1 MSDFSLTLN
10 GKPPLP
16 PIITPPPVPIFT
28 TPPPPQNVLPLGARV
43 YVSTQG
49 DAWDMIAMRVY
60 GLKRGNEH
68 LMYRL
73 LEHNYPL
80 RDISIFSAGIAV
92 LVPDIQ
98 NETEIPLVP
107 WKVTTVVP

>member
-1 MSDFSLTLN
+1 MRITRIQ
-10 GKPPLP
+10 PPLP
-16 PIITPPPVPIFT
+16 PVPVPPA
-28 TPPPPQNVLPLGARV
+28 PPAPQAVNVVPLGARV

-73 LEHNYPL
+73 LEANYPL
-80 RDISIFSAGIAV
+80 RYLSIFSAGIAV
-92 LVPDIQ
+92 IVPDVQI
-98 NETEIPLVP
+98 ETEIPLVP
-107 WKVTTVVP
+107 WKSTTIVP